1 MRPCLALK
9 QAKPINELDVMFSSI
24 RAANSWSEVVATLL
38 AHGAELKKIEGEN
51 FALVFRGKRI
61 IRLSPVAGTLP
72 DLTSRLGDLP
82 STLVGP

>member
-1 MRPCLALK
+1 MRSCVPLK
-9 QAKPINELDVMFSSI
+9 QPKPVNELDVMFSSI

-38 AHGAELKKIEGEN
+38 AHGAELNKVEGEN

-72 DLTSRLGDLP
+72 DLTKRLGNMP